1 MRTSVSTG
9 RSGWV
14 WLTVLALGLAGC
26 GEESSPQSGGGQQQ
40 QQPPLK
46 AQVLELEP
54 RDLPVDKQYSALLRS
69 EQQVDVMARVTGV
82 LQERQFDEGAHVEKG
97 EALFVIEPDRY
108 QAVVSQRQA
117 DLESAEAE
125 QYRAQRNWERYQRLY
140 QQNSVSQQQRDEAR
154 ADLLAA
160 KASVAQA
167 QAALNDAQLDLD
179 YSTIE
184 APVAGQISL
193 SEVNVGNLVQAPQL
207 LATITPLKTLQARFS
222 LPPEDAMAIR
232 LQRRASDAQPI
243 TPVAS
248 SRSGPGDE
256 RLTGELSFL
265 GSRVDKDT
273 GTVQAQATFDNPDAL
288 FLPGQFVRLTLA
300 GLVLPDLLAV
310 PEIAVTEGRE
320 GPQLHIVDAD
330 GKAKPVTVEL
340 GERSGSWIAIQ
351 SGLEAGQRVIVSNVP
366 SAQPGRAI
374 EAQPFDGKADST
386 PPPEQQQNQG
396 EGQQQTQGAQNGSQ
410 TDAQEGAQKGATGG
424 SQTNGSQAGGGE
436 TGDNAE
442 GANG

>member
-1 MRTSVSTG
+1 MRIPVSAG

-14 WLTVLALGLAGC
+14 WLVVVALAGC
-26 GEESSPQSGGGQQQ
+26 SEDAAQQTGGGQQQ
-40 QQPPLK
+40 QPPLE

-82 LQERQFDEGAHVEKG
+82 LQKRQFDEGANVEQG
-97 EALFVIEPDRY
+97 QALFVIEPDRY
-108 QAVVSQRQA
+108 QAVVSQRKA
-117 DLESAEAE
+117 DLESAQAE
-125 QYRAQRNWERYQRLY
+125 LYRAQRNWERYQRLY

-160 KASVAQA
+160 QASVAQA

-179 YSTIE
+179 YSTVE

-193 SEVNVGNLVQAPQL
+193 SEVNVGNLIQAPQL

-232 LQRRASDAQPI
+232 LQRRASDAQQTI
-243 TPVAS
+243 TPIAT
-248 SRSGPGDE
+248 SRDGLGDD

-265 GSRVDKDT
+265 GSRVDPDT

-288 FLPGQFVRLTLA
+288 FLPGQFVRLTLD
-300 GLVLPDLLAV
+300 GLVLPNLLAV

-320 GPQLHIVDAD
+320 GPQVYIVDAN

-340 GERSGSWIAIQ
+340 GERSGAWIAIR

-374 EAQPFDGKADST
+374 AAQPFDGKADST
-386 PPPEQQQNQG
+386 PVPAQQNQG
-396 EGQQQTQGAQNGSQ
+396 DGQQQAQGAQN
-410 TDAQEGAQKGATGG
+410 AAQKGP
-424 SQTNGSQAGGGE
+424 QAGGGE
-436 TGDNAE
+436 SGSAAK

>member
-1 MRTSVSTG
+1 MRTSVSAG

-26 GEESSPQSGGGQQQ
+26 GEESSQPSGGGQQQ
-40 QQPPLK
+40 QPPLE

-69 EQQVDVMARVTGV
+69 EQQVEVMARVTGV
-82 LQERQFDEGAHVEKG
+82 LQQRQFDEGAQVEKG
-97 EALFVIEPDRY
+97 DPLFVIEPDRY
-108 QAVVSQRQA
+108 QAAVGQSQA

-125 QYRAQRNWERYQRLY
+125 LYRAQRNWERYQRLY

-160 KASVAQA
+160 RASVAQA

-232 LQRRASDAQPI
+232 QQRRASDEKRPI

-248 SRSGPGDE
+248 ARSGQGGD

-265 GSRVDKDT
+265 GSLVDQNT
-273 GTVQAQATFDNPDAL
+273 GTVQVQATFDNPQAL
-288 FLPGQFVRLTLA
+288 FLPGQFVRVTLD
-300 GLVLPDLLAV
+300 GLVLPGLLAV

-320 GPQLHIVDAD
+320 GPQVYIVDAD

-340 GERSGSWIAIQ
+340 GERSGPWIAIQ
-351 SGLEAGQRVIVSNVP
+351 SGLEAGQRVVVSNVP

-374 EAQPFDGKADST
+374 EARPFDGEAEKT
-386 PPPEQQQNQG
+386 PSPESDGEQGNARQQ
-396 EGQQQTQGAQNGSQ
+396 GQASGSPQANGSSG
-410 TDAQEGAQKGATGG
+410 DAQQGDDSDDDAQ
-424 SQTNGSQAGGGE
+424 
-436 TGDNAE
+436 

>member
-1 MRTSVSTG
+1 MRTSVSAG
-9 RSGWV
+9 RAGWI
-14 WLTVLALGLAGC
+14 WLVVLALGLAGC
-26 GEESSPQSGGGQQQ
+26 SEESSQQSGGGQQQ

-82 LQERQFDEGAHVEKG
+82 LQKRQFDEGANVEQG
-97 EALFVIEPDRY
+97 QALFVIEPDRY

-117 DLESAEAE
+117 GLESAQAE
-125 QYRAQRNWERYQRLY
+125 LYRAQRNWERYQRLY

-160 KASVAQA
+160 QASVAQA

-179 YSTIE
+179 YSTVE

-193 SEVNVGNLVQAPQL
+193 SEINVGNLVQAPQL

-232 LQRRASDAQPI
+232 LQRRASDAQQTI
-243 TPVAS
+243 TPIAT
-248 SRSGPGDE
+248 SRDGLGDD

-265 GSRVDKDT
+265 GSRVDPDT

-288 FLPGQFVRLTLA
+288 FLPGQFVRLTLD
-300 GLVLPDLLAV
+300 GLVLPNLLAV

-320 GPQLHIVDAD
+320 GPQVYIVDAS

-340 GERSGSWIAIQ
+340 GERSGAWIAIQ

-386 PPPEQQQNQG
+386 PASAQQNQG
-396 EGQQQTQGAQNGSQ
+396 DGQQQAQGAQN
-410 TDAQEGAQKGATGG
+410 AAQKEP
-424 SQTNGSQAGGGE
+424 QAGGGE
-436 TGDNAE
+436 SGSAAK

>member
-1 MRTSVSTG
+1 MRIPVSAG

-14 WLTVLALGLAGC
+14 WLLVLALGLAGC
-26 GEESSPQSGGGQQQ
+26 GEDAAQQAGGGQQ

-97 EALFVIEPDRY
+97 QSLFVIEPDRY
-108 QAVVSQRQA
+108 QAVVSQRKA

-125 QYRAQRNWERYQRLY
+125 LYRAQRNWERYQRLY

-160 KASVAQA
+160 QAAVAQA

-179 YSTIE
+179 YSTVE

-193 SEVNVGNLVQAPQL
+193 SEVNVGNLVQAPQM

-232 LQRRASDAQPI
+232 MQRRASDESRPI

-248 SRSGPGDE
+248 SRGGLGDD
-256 RLTGELSFL
+256 RLSGELSFL
-265 GSRVDKDT
+265 GSRVDRDT

-288 FLPGQFVRLTLA
+288 FLPGQFVRLTLD

-320 GPQLHIVDAD
+320 GPQVSIVDAD
-330 GKAKPVTVEL
+330 GKAKPLTVEL
-340 GERSGSWIAIQ
+340 GERSGAWIAIR
-351 SGLEAGQRVIVSNVP
+351 SGLEAGQRVVVSNVP

-386 PPPEQQQNQG
+386 PPPTQQQKQS
-396 EGQQQTQGAQNGSQ
+396 QQQAQSARNGSQ
-410 TDAQEGAQKGATGG
+410 KSAREGA
-424 SQTNGSQAGGGE
+424 SQAGGSQAG
-436 TGDNAE
+436 DNAE
-442 GANG
+442 EAKG

>member
-1 MRTSVSTG
+1 MRTSVSAG

-26 GEESSPQSGGGQQQ
+26 SEGGSQQPGAGQQP

-82 LQERQFDEGAHVEKG
+82 LEEQQFNEGAHVEKG
-97 EALFVIEPDRY
+97 DSLFVIEPDRY

-117 DLESAEAE
+117 DLESAQAE
-125 QYRAQRNWERYQRLY
+125 LYRAQRNWERYQRLY

-160 KASVAQA
+160 QASVAQA

-179 YSTIE
+179 YSTVE

-193 SEVNVGNLVQAPQL
+193 SEVNVGNLVQAPQM

-232 LQRRASDAQPI
+232 LQRRVGDAQHSI
-243 TPVAS
+243 TPIAS
-248 SRSGPGDE
+248 SRSGQGDA

-265 GSRVDKDT
+265 GSRVDRDT
-273 GTVQAQATFDNPDAL
+273 GTVQAQATFDNPQAL
-288 FLPGQFVRLTLA
+288 FLPGQFVRLTLD

-310 PEIAVTEGRE
+310 PEIAVLEGRE
-320 GPQLHIVDAD
+320 GPQVYIVGDN
-330 GKAKPVTVEL
+330 GKARPVSVEL
-340 GERSGSWIAIQ
+340 GERSGPWIAIR
-351 SGLEAGQRVIVSNVP
+351 SGLEAGQRVIVSNVASVQP
-366 SAQPGRAI
+366 SRAI
-374 EAQPFDGKADST
+374 EALAFDGKAEST
-386 PPPEQQQNQG
+386 PGPSRQQAQG
-396 EGQQQTQGAQNGSQ
+396 EDQPQQAQGAQNDSAA
-410 TDAQEGAQKGATGG
+410 DAGQSA
-424 SQTNGSQAGGGE
+424 QAGS
-436 TGDNAE
+436 TGDSQSGDEASHDNAE